1 MFFRTTNSRSAADQR
16 EPEARLVLHRLA
28 LNVLGFQAL
37 AAINDFEVDD
47 FALVQRLET
56 VSEDGRVV
64 DENVLTRILSD
75 EPEAFLVVKPLD
87 FAAGHNV
94 SPVSYR
100 PCSSLKKPVGQRRPY
115 G

>member
-1 MFFRTTNSRSAADQR
+1 MLR
-16 EPEARLVLHRLA
+16 RLA
-28 LNVLGFQAL
+28 LNILSFQAF
-37 AAINDFEVDD
+37 AAIDDFKVDD

-64 DENVLTRILSD
+64 DENVLTRLLSD

-100 PCSSLKKPVGQRRPY
+100 PCNSLKDPSVRGDLWGSDAAGVRSWIN
-115 G
+115 GTN